1 VPTIIFKIKEITMKK
16 TLLILTLLSSII
28 MSATACTPAAN
39 PAEAAPAPQT
49 ESIEPIAD
57 NVGPPVE
64 VASVEIGAISL
75 LLNYSGNLQAQKEVH
90 LVPKVAGEITQVLVQ
105 PGDIVKKGDPIAMI
119 DDEVYALQ
127 LKQAQSVLA
136 EAQLN
141 LQKMED
147 GARPEEIAA
156 ARSAL
161 AITNAALTDA
171 EFIDDNERT
180 AAALNLANARSA
192 LQLAQAEYDKIAWA
206 GQVSQTPQAL
216 KLEQATN
223 AYEASLAAYN
233 LQTNPGDAQLAPL
246 EGQRVQAELNLALAE
261 EPFRPVDFEIIRA
274 KIGQAE
280 TAVELAQLQ
289 LGYTIIEAPLD
300 GVVAEMYIDEGDM
313 VGNNTPL
320 GLVLS
325 QEIEVKLNIEESRL
339 AQVETGQA
347 VSLRV
352 AAYPA
357 VEFPAIVTNVAPHAD
372 SNTHTFAVT
381 VTPLDKEGQ
390 LRSGMF
396 ADTTVL
402 TAENKNTLLVP
413 VSAVVSV
420 DGQPAVYAVT
430 ADDTVEQRAVVIG
443 LSNKHQVEILSG
455 VKAGESVVI
464 NGQNNLQD
472 GVTVNVVPEI

>member
-1 VPTIIFKIKEITMKK
+1 MKK
-16 TLLILTLLSSII
+16 NLFILTLLATTII
-28 MSATACTPAAN
+28 FATACSPTAN
-39 PAEAAPAPQT
+39 PAEAAPAHQAET
-49 ESIEPIAD
+49 AAAD
-57 NVGPPVE
+57 HPGPPVAVAPVE
-64 VASVEIGAISL
+64 VGSISL

-105 PGDIVKKGDPIAMI
+105 PGDTVKKGDAIAMI

-127 LKQAQSVLA
+127 LKQAQSVLD

-141 LQKMED
+141 LQKMQE

-161 AITNAALTDA
+161 AITSAALTDA
-171 EFIDDNERT
+171 ESIDDNERT

-233 LQTNPGDAQLAPL
+233 LQTNPGEAQLAPL
-246 EGQRVQAELNLALAE
+246 EGQLVQAQLNLALAE
-261 EPFRPVDFEIIRA
+261 EPFRPVDFEIVRA
-274 KIGQAE
+274 KIGQAK

-289 LGYTIIEAPLD
+289 LGYTVIKAPLD
-300 GVVAEMYIDEGDM
+300 GVVAELYVDEGDM
-313 VGNNTPL
+313 VGNTSPV

-325 QEIEVKLNIEESRL
+325 SEIEVKLNIEESRL
-339 AQVETGQA
+339 AQIETGQA

-352 AAYPA
+352 AAYPG
-357 VEFPAIVTNVAPHAD
+357 VEFPATVTNVAPHAD
-372 SNTHTFAVT
+372 SNTHTFSVT

-390 LRSGMF
+390 LRHGMF

-402 TAENKNTLLVP
+402 AAEKDNTRLVP
-413 VSAVVSV
+413 VSAVVFV
-420 DGQPAVYAVT
+420 NDQTVVYAVT
-430 ADDTVEQRAVVIG
+430 ADGTVEQRVVVTG
-443 LSNKHQVEILSG
+443 LSNRNQVEILSG
-455 VKAGESVVI
+455 VKAGETVVT
-464 NGQNNLQD
+464 NGQANLLD
-472 GVTVNVVPEI
+472 GVKVDVVPEL